1 MNLFEMA
8 RGQTR
13 TVWLSEYFDEDDDR
27 VYLRAEM
34 TDQMREWI
42 DFDVDYRRF
51 EIRPNAE
58 TPLGPTI
65 VKIILDDTKD

>member
-1 MNLFEMA
+1 
-8 RGQTR
+8 
-13 TVWLSEYFDEDDDR
+13 
-27 VYLRAEM
+27 M